1 MTTTNPLDG
10 LLAIRDG
17 YPTARWNFPDA
28 VGTPASSPGGTGDGA
43 EVTFSFL
50 TAVPGYYSG
59 SGFSTAGF
67 KPFSDQQEQAAL
79 DVLSFYSDVINL
91 KFTEAAGSGNIS
103 FGLNDQSGSSGFG
116 FYPGFGY
123 ATLNG
128 TISSVTMTDL
138 GGDVWMNGSKAWTA
152 TDFSLGGAG
161 YGGLVHEVGHA
172 LGLKHPFEAGTGDA
186 HILDPSLSNT
196 QYTVMAYARHPFSL
210 YRTVTET
217 SPATETTSATYSI
230 GYKPILP
237 ETLMPLDIQALQYLY
252 GANTS
257 FHVDDDTYTFDTD
270 RPFIKTLYD
279 AGGNDTIS
287 VANFSLGCVLDL
299 TDGHYSSISIPSGA
313 LPPGAVENNTGI
325 YDGTD
330 NLAIAYGTVIE
341 NATGG
346 SGNDQLL
353 GNAVANILNGGVGA
367 DTMQGGD
374 GSDIYYVDNKNDRV
388 TETNSSAAT
397 GGVDLV
403 NSYLNNY
410 TLGANIENGAVLATG
425 AANLTGNGLDNTLYA
440 GAGNNTLNGGAR
452 TDTVS
457 YASAATAVT
466 VSLVSTGAQATGGSG
481 SDTLIGIENLVGS
494 INNDTLTG
502 NTGNNVLD
510 GGLGNDIL
518 AGGAGND
525 TYVINVAAD
534 RIKELSGQ
542 GTDTI
547 MSTISYSLVDTDG
560 SGSNGGNVE
569 NLTLTGSDAINGT
582 GNGLGNTLIG
592 NSAANILTGNA
603 GNDKLVGGAGAD
615 QLIGGSGQ
623 DTLTGGLDADV
634 FKFNFQTET
643 GAAAT
648 TSDIITDFSH
658 KQGDKID
665 LSSIDANTAFKG
677 NNAFSAPTV
686 GGAFSGEFANPGELY
701 FDQTAHILYGNTDAD
716 SVADFSI
723 LLTGVTNLVAVD
735 FVL

>member
-10 LLAIRDG
+10 LLAIRNG
-17 YPTARWNFPDA
+17 FPTARWNFPDA
-28 VGTPASSPGGTGDGA
+28 VGTSASSPGGTGDGA

-67 KPFSDQQEQAAL
+67 KQFSDQQKQAVR

-91 KFTEAAGSGNIS
+91 NFTEVASSGNMS
-103 FGLNDQSGSSGFG
+103 FGLNDQAGSSGFG
-116 FYPGFGY
+116 FFPGFGY
-123 ATLNG
+123 STLNG

-172 LGLKHPFEAGTGDA
+172 LGLKHPFFEASLPNA
-186 HILDPSLSNT
+186 SILDPSLNST
-196 QYTVMAYARHPFSL
+196 QYTVMAYAQHPFSL

-217 SPATETTSATYSI
+217 SSGYSTD
-230 GYKPILP
+230 YQPILP

-313 LPPGAVENNTGI
+313 LPPGAVENNPGI

-346 SGNDQLL
+346 TGNDQLL
-353 GNAVANILNGGVGA
+353 GNAVANILNGGVGS

-388 TETNSSAAT
+388 TETNATAAT

-403 NSYLNNY
+403 NSYLNTY

-466 VSLVSTGAQATGGSG
+466 VSLASTGAQATGGSG

-534 RIKELSGQ
+534 RVKELSGQ

-569 NLTLTGSDAINGT
+569 NLSLTGSDAINGT
-582 GNGLGNTLIG
+582 GNGLNNTLTG
-592 NSAANILTGNA
+592 NGAANILTGNA
-603 GNDKLVGGAGAD
+603 GNDKLVGGAGTD

-623 DTLTGGLDADV
+623 DTLTGNSGADL
-634 FKFNFQTET
+634 FKFNFQSET
-643 GAAAT
+643 GVNAST
-648 TSDIITDFSH
+648 CDIITDFSRS
-658 KQGDKID
+658 QGDKVD

-701 FDQTAHILYGNTDAD
+701 FDQIAHILYGNTDAD
-716 SVADFSI
+716 SAANFSI
-723 LLTGVTNLVAVD
+723 LLTGVSNLVAAD